1 MFILLV
7 LYEMHVKT
15 PSMECQKVIRS
26 ELPGAFSVAC
36 TRCTRR
42 GAGAVRAAP
51 SGGVCEVMKREVCHR
66 RGIEK
71 QQRSLEK
78 TIG

>member
-42 GAGAVRAAP
+42 GAGAAGVDA
-51 SGGVCEVMKREVCHR
+51 GGPCRGGGIPARYGR
-66 RGIEK
+66 RYRGVLVK
-71 QQRSLEK
+71 
-78 TIG
+78 